1 MKKHLYS
8 FKTVI
13 VESEA
18 QAIEY
23 KSNYESNGNVEVNT
37 DYIKKAKA
45 LLIYKN
51 SKLLGGCILN
61 HKGLQ
66 PLRYM
71 ELIKSEMDRKSLLE
85 IDRISEDDLME
96 MCCIFHA
103 KGISAWDRLWFYLM
117 IFKKTAEYAHQW
129 KKKGILGGSV
139 ITQIQRLQIKL
150 MPHVLFRANINEKLT
165 LFGHHE
171 GVLMI
176 YYADSA
182 YFFQK
187 ALWVLLSDSMS
198 RLLHR

>member
-1 MKKHLYS
+1 MTLFTEYYHAQL
-8 FKTVI
+8 
-13 VESEA
+13 VETDA
-18 QAIEY
+18 QALFY
-23 KSNYESNGNVEVNT
+23 KEHYELQGNVSVDEEYV
-37 DYIKKAKA
+37 KKGKSM
-45 LLIYKN
+45 LVYKGDRF
-51 SKLLGGCILN
+51 LGGCILN

-71 ELIKSEMDRKSLLE
+71 QLIKSEMDRKSLLE

-96 MCCIFHA
+96 MCCIFHV

-176 YYADSA
+176 YYADSN